1 MLFVVTF
8 IVETSIDLRLSTS
21 DKSFV
26 GNDEQ
31 CLEHPQRGNTKLST
45 SPKKILLHE
54 QLIISDAI
62 SDSFERVIMLFETT

>member
-8 IVETSIDLRLSTS
+8 IVETSIDLPLSTS

-26 GNDEQ
+26 GNGEQ
-31 CLEHPQRGNTKLST
+31 CLEHPQRANTPKLST

-62 SDSFERVIMLFETT
+62 SNSFERGILLFEN

>member
-8 IVETSIDLRLSTS
+8 IVETSIDLLLRKS

-31 CLEHPQRGNTKLST
+31 CLEHPQKGNTPKLST
-45 SPKKILLHE
+45 YPKKIMLHE
-54 QLIISDAI
+54 QLIISD
-62 SDSFERVIMLFETT
+62 SFERVFLLFEN